1 MDMWQCL
8 DDFDASAMTV
18 WDLAWAAQQGGRYA
32 YKGNE
37 GGSPLYDDKKYNGY
51 FTYDG
56 GKDQLCWDAQLDGKS
71 NPVCY
76 HYDTSH
82 NDGTYTL
89 YTGKTGGYYKVY
101 NYCTDDACWIQFD
114 CLINNTDD
122 WGNDC

>member
-1 MDMWQCL
+1 
-8 DDFDASAMTV
+8 MTV

-37 GGSPLYDDKKYNGY
+37 GGSPLYDDKKYHGY
-51 FTYDG
+51 FTYDS

-82 NDGTYTL
+82 NDGTYTM
-89 YTGKTGGYYKVY
+89 YTGNKGGYYKVY